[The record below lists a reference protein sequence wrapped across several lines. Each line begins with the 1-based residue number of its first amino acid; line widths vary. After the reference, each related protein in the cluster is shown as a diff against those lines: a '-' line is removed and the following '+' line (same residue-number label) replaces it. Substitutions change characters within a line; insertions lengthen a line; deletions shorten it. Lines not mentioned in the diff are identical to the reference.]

1 MTRVATRLLT
11 PLCALA
17 ALFAL
22 ALPTFGHGTASA
34 QMPANRD
41 VQVAEAVMAGPAGLR
56 DGATVHGWTADGR
69 SVTLRRGTNDLVCIS
84 DNPTQNGWS
93 VACYPT
99 SIEPYMVRGR
109 ELSAQGVT
117 DSQERLRIR
126 WAEADAGTLAM
137 PEDPAT
143 VYILVGDGFDAAKGE
158 VLNSFLRWAI
168 YVPWATPETTG
179 LSPQPLS
186 EGAPW
191 LMFPGT
197 AGAHIMVTPPR
208 SGSRD

>member
-1 MTRVATRLLT
+1 M
-11 PLCALA
+11 
-17 ALFAL
+17 
-22 ALPTFGHGTASA
+22 ASA
-34 QMPANRD
+34 TLVAAISCAFSPIGYGHVSAQTPDDAEL
-41 VQVAEAVMAGPAGLR
+41 QIAEAVMAAPAGMR
-56 DGATVHGWTADGR
+56 DNATVHGWTATGR
-69 SVTLRRGTNDLVCIS
+69 SVTLRDGTNDLVCIS
-84 DNPTQNGWS
+84 DNPVQNGWS

-99 SIEPYMVRGR
+99 SIEPYMKRGR

-137 PEDPAT
+137 PNGPAT
-143 VYILVGDGFDAAKGE
+143 VFILVGDGFDSTKGE
-158 VLNSFLRWAI
+158 VTNAFLRWAI
-168 YVPWATPETTG
+168 YTPWATPEATG

-197 AGAHIMVTPPR
+197 AGAHIMVTPARPQEVGR
-208 SGSRD
+208 